1 MRCTLKDKQLS
12 NIPGSIINEINLIN
26 ITFNKGNEKKKKKI
40 YKTKYKTKTNKHL

>member
-26 ITFNKGNEKKKKKI
+26 ITFNKGNEKNSKI
-40 YKTKYKTKTNKHL
+40 TKQNTKQKQTNKHL